1 MSMVMFNSYDKLPE
15 GKPNS
20 QIYQS
25 GPNLGHL
32 CCHQWNAEQEY
43 WQCIGNEKFCWLIG
57 WLTVLGAGKV
67 ELGVAVESRNHGE
80 PVLKHLPSEISS
92 VGTCANRLLSLS
104 TSPTSIHPNI
114 SNMGVP
120 CAHQQ
125 STRGYSFTHNSRYF
139 TIYRGF
145 ESHVFQ
151 KCHPKKVYIECG
163 KHTRHL
169 GRGFLHGLYKPTA
182 FCMCTAG

>member
-1 MSMVMFNSYDKLPE
+1 MVMFNSYDKLPE
-15 GKPNS
+15 GKPAS

-43 WQCIGNEKFCWLIG
+43 WQCIGNEKFCWFIF

-92 VGTCANRLLSLS
+92 VGTCANRLLSVS
-104 TSPTSIHPNI
+104 TSPTSIQTYQTWECHVHTSNPLGGTVSLIIRDI
-114 SNMGVP
+114 SP
-120 CAHQQ
+120 
-125 STRGYSFTHNSRYF
+125 
-139 TIYRGF
+139 
-145 ESHVFQ
+145 
-151 KCHPKKVYIECG
+151 YIE
-163 KHTRHL
+163 
-169 GRGFLHGLYKPTA
+169 GLNPMYFHYPIS
-182 FCMCTAG
+182 